1 MLKPPPKCY
10 VFYSLLIKR
19 QGNLYIFIFEF
30 NPNNSLR
37 YTNKFENGS
46 RKKTK
51 KKKNRFS
58 NKSFLLSSEY
68 IMAKEGF
75 IYKALCS
82 KQQKQK
88 KNVVLIQEICFIKYI
103 LLKLKLNSRWIEIKI
118 SFPYCVSKWK
128 SGGYQISLW
137 EMYY

>member
-1 MLKPPPKCY
+1 MLTPHQKCY

-51 KKKNRFS
+51 KKKTDFQIKAFYFHPSTLWR
-58 NKSFLLSSEY
+58 K
-68 IMAKEGF
+68 
-75 IYKALCS
+75 KALFI
-82 KQQKQK
+82 KLNVENNKNK